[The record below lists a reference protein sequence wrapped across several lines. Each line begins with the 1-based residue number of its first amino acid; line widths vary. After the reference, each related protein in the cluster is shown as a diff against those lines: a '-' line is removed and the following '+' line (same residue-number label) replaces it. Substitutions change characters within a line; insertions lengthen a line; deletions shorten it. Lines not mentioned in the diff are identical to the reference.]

1 MMENQLTQEILKSI
15 LSYDHITGIF
25 TRLHSGG
32 GVKSGDVC
40 NYVIPSTGYIAT
52 RVLGKLYTVHR
63 LAWLY
68 HYGEWPDGE
77 IDHIDRCRTNN
88 AISNLRCVTR
98 SINAHNTKVR
108 SDNNTGY
115 KGVYYY
121 KSRDKYWEYFCLNSK
136 RVSLGYHET
145 AEMANEAVINA
156 KKLHGLKY
164 T

>member
-25 TRLHSGG
+25 TRIHSGG

-40 NYVIPSTGYIAT
+40 SYVIPSTGYIAT
-52 RVLGKLYTVHR
+52 RVFGKLYTAHR

-88 AISNLRCVTR
+88 AISNLRCVTI

-121 KSRDKYWEYFCLNSK
+121 KSRDKYWAYFCLNNK

-156 KKLHGLKY
+156 KRLHGLKH

>member
-1 MMENQLTQEILKSI
+1 MENQLTQEILKSI

-25 TRLHSGG
+25 TRIHSGG

-40 NYVIPSTGYIAT
+40 SYVIPSTGYIAT
-52 RVLGKLYTVHR
+52 RVFGKLYTAHR

-88 AISNLRCVTR
+88 AISNLRCVTI

-121 KSRDKYWEYFCLNSK
+121 KSRDKYWAYFCLNNK

-156 KKLHGLKY
+156 KRLHGLKH